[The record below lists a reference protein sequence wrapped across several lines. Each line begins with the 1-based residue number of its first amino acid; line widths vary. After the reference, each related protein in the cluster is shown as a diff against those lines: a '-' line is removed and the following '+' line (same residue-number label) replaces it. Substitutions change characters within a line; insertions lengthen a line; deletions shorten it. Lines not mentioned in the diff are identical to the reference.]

1 MPVLLK
7 FSLIPSFPAAVFNIE
22 LKLKV
27 PSEEAANTKRDV
39 RSAKK

>member
-1 MPVLLK
+1 MLVK

-22 LKLKV
+22 WKLKV
-27 PSEEAANTKRDV
+27 PSEEVGNTLRDV